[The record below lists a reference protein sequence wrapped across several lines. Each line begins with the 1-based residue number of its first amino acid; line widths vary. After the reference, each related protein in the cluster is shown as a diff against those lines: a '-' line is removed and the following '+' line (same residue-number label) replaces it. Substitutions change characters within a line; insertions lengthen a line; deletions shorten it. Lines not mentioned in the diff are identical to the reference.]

1 MPTQPKPATPAQ
13 QLRAEFAEARRV
25 TREAWSE
32 SEVLASLDRAETIAL
47 LALELRPE
55 PARQQGAAA

>member
-1 MPTQPKPATPAQ
+1 MPTQPTPATPAQ

-32 SEVLASLDRAETIAL
+32 REVLASLDRAETIAL

-55 PARQQGAAA
+55 PARQPGVPA

>member
-1 MPTQPKPATPAQ
+1 MPAPPTPTTPAQ

-32 SEVLASLDRAETIAL
+32 RDVLASLDRAETIAL
-47 LALELRPE
+47 IALELRPE
-55 PARQQGAAA
+55 PAHQQGAAA